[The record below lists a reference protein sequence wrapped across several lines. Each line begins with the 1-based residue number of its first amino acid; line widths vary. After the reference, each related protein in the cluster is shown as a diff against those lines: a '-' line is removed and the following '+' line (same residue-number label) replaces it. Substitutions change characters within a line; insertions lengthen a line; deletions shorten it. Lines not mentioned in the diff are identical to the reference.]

1 MQYAGSADRPLGLSR
16 RSVTGQRRAAELSP
30 FGRRTTIGPSD
41 VNIKGV
47 PMKCL
52 VGLTV
57 AIVATCAAPRM
68 MSAQAPTGRRDSTAF
83 QRRAADDAC
92 RKLPLRFQAYGGA
105 SGEYEIH
112 RDPVSGDECTY
123 RYGFLEPVAL
133 ILDGHLYC
141 PESKPPKNGEW
152 PASWPSVEPS
162 AVLNVALSKDS
173 LALARVHCSATLR
186 GLLTINT
193 RK

>member
-1 MQYAGSADRPLGLSR
+1 
-16 RSVTGQRRAAELSP
+16 
-30 FGRRTTIGPSD
+30 
-41 VNIKGV
+41 
-47 PMKCL
+47 MKCL
-52 VGLTV
+52 VGLTA
-57 AIVATCAAPRM
+57 AIIATCGVVPRM
-68 MSAQAPTGRRDSTAF
+68 TSAQAPTDRRDSTAF

-112 RDPVSGDECTY
+112 RDVVSGDECTY
-123 RYGFLEPVAL
+123 RYGFLEPIAL
-133 ILDGHLYC
+133 ILDDHLYC

-162 AVLNVALSKDS
+162 AVLSVALSKDS
-173 LALARVHCSATLR
+173 LALAGVHCSVTLR

-193 RK
+193 KKRHPKL

>member
-1 MQYAGSADRPLGLSR
+1 
-16 RSVTGQRRAAELSP
+16 
-30 FGRRTTIGPSD
+30 
-41 VNIKGV
+41 
-47 PMKCL
+47 MKCL
-52 VGLTV
+52 VGIIA
-57 AIVATCAAPRM
+57 AIVATCGAPRM
-68 MSAQAPTGRRDSTAF
+68 TSAQAPTDRRDSTAF

-92 RKLPLRFQAYGGA
+92 RKLPLRYQAYAGA

-133 ILDGHLYC
+133 IFDDHLYC
-141 PESKPPKNGEW
+141 PESKPPKNGDW

-162 AVLNVALSKDS
+162 TLLSLALSTDS
-173 LALARVHCSATLR
+173 LALTRVHCSVTLR

-193 RK
+193 NKRRQKP